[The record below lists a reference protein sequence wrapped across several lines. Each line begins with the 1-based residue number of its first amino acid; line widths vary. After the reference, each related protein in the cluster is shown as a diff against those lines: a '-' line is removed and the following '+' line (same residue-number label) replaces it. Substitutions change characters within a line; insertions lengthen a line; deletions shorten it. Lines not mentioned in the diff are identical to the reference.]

1 MSKHLV
7 IDLRWVRDTNLD
19 GIARYSIEVAKG
31 LLLQNNQQFKI
42 TFLFDK
48 EDVRQMV
55 QDFLPKKTYNS
66 HMVPFPVLSIKELLL
81 LPRILR
87 QLNTDIFFSPNYLT
101 FPFNGKTKTI
111 LVIHDLTQYVSPETL
126 ESNLKWQIFFKFKF
140 QTKFILNKVDKIVTV
155 SKHTKKDI
163 IRLFKVKGKKISVIY
178 PGVDKRFFIKVN
190 NDKLQ
195 KVKNYYQVPSD
206 FILSVSRQDSRKN
219 LPNLIRAYDRLSV
232 ETKKTYKLVIA
243 GSKHPRFYPKLE
255 TLVKNLNLQEN
266 VLFTDYISEN
276 DLPVLYQLSQLVVY
290 PSFYEGFGL
299 PVLEAMASGVPVVT
313 SSTSSLPEVAGDATV
328 MVDPHSTNGITSAM
342 EKVLNSTSI
351 QNNMIEKGFRQA
363 KKFNW
368 ETTSRELQKVFFS
381 L

>member
-1 MSKHLV
+1 MKNLV

-31 LLLQNNQQFKI
+31 LLIQNKQQFKI

-48 EDVRQMV
+48 ENVRQMV

-66 HMVPFPVLSIKELLL
+66 HMVSFPVLSLKELFL

-126 ESNLKWQIFFKFKF
+126 EANLKWQIFFKFKF
-140 QTKFILNKVDKIVTV
+140 QTKFILNKVDKIITV
-155 SKHTKKDI
+155 SEHTKKDI
-163 IRLFKVKGKKISVIY
+163 IRLFKVKDKKISVIY

-219 LPNLIRAYDRLSV
+219 LPNLIKAYNKLPEKV
-232 ETKKTYKLVIA
+232 KTTYKLVIA

-276 DLPVLYQLSQLVVY
+276 DLPALYQLSQLVVY

-299 PVLEAMASGVPVVT
+299 PVLEAMASSVPVVT

-328 MVDPHSTNGITSAM
+328 MVDPHSTDGITSAM

-363 KKFNW
+363 KKFDW
-368 ETTSRELQKVFFS
+368 ETTSKELQEVF
-381 L
+381 LHL